1 MVFLLRQ
8 AFLACRL
15 MVSGYSCMS
24 SESFG
29 VACRAPGKLAVHSC
43 SRRPLTLARP
53 VVHNRALARDSL
65 GPSHRLFRYGC
76 NCLLVTRRHVL
87 LMKRFCSRTL
97 TMSCHGMIRVGPNHT
112 VGLRLVR
119 GHFTASSQSCIL
131 RAAGPLSD

>member
-15 MVSGYSCMS
+15 MVSEYSCMS

-29 VACRAPGKLAVHSC
+29 VACPAPGKLAVHSC

-53 VVHNRALARDSL
+53 VVHNRALARDGL
-65 GPSHRLFRYGC
+65 GPSHRLSRYSC
-76 NCLLVTRRHVL
+76 SCLLCDGMRL
-87 LMKRFCSRTL
+87 LMKRPCSESL
-97 TMSCHGMIRVGPNHT
+97 TMCCHGMIRVGPNHT
-112 VGLRLVR
+112 VGLQFGR
-119 GHFTASSQSCIL
+119 GRCHTSSQSCIL